1 MKLRA
6 HAGQSL
12 VEMSLILAVVA
23 VVCFPAI
30 SFAREAFAAAYLVQ
44 QAALQSPVGA
54 AKATKT
60 VTVYVAPTA
69 TPTTAYSTPTSADQ
83 CKDGGW
89 QTFNPPT
96 GSFKNQGDC
105 VSYVNT
111 GK

>member
-12 VEMSLILAVVA
+12 AEMSLILAVVA
-23 VVCFPAI
+23 LICIPAL
-30 SFAREAFAAAYLVQ
+30 SFAREAFATAYVQQ
-44 QAALQSPVGA
+44 QAALQSPVGG
-54 AKATKT
+54 AKSTKT

-69 TPTTAYSTPTSADQ
+69 YTTPSSEDQ